1 MAQNKRKKKK
11 HAKQL
16 YMVKQENLLAWSK
29 NFEFLNQINE
39 SKNSIPDAKSQS
51 NFTYL
56 N

>member
-16 YMVKQENLLAWSK
+16 YMVKQEKLLALSK

-39 SKNSIPDAKSQS
+39 SKNIISDLKRE
-51 NFTYL
+51 
-56 N
+56 